1 MGVDRMSWAAYTVV
15 QLCVPS
21 VQGLSRWWCVLWV
34 GAGGP
39 ATPTR
44 WACYA
49 SINYFPRTR
58 YVLHMRCALC
68 VEMDRVVREARS
80 VFEGVRRVSH
90 CAGRGRR
97 WVKKLLNAA
106 ASG

>member
-1 MGVDRMSWAAYTVV
+1 M
-15 QLCVPS
+15 
-21 VQGLSRWWCVLWV
+21 
-34 GAGGP
+34 
-39 ATPTR
+39 
-44 WACYA
+44 
-49 SINYFPRTR
+49 
-58 YVLHMRCALC
+58 LHMRCALC